1 MRFLPDI
8 TRLFAAVCASCVLT
22 ACNGLFDG
30 VYDEPEE
37 KTTVAGQLYI
47 DASSWLDWYYIDL
60 DAVAAATKEDQGY
73 NTSEAWVRYR
83 IPTEQWEAAPADTET
98 GIYTYWYDV
107 FGQGISKYEFRSFY
121 PTRAQSEPENW
132 TFAVHRNNVRTNGG
146 AVAATTL
153 TSLDQLP
160 DDPAELAKLTYT
172 PDKFNRTDV
181 WTIQD
186 RMLLGLIGNQGI
198 EVNDVLSSW
207 LKMSIPPVPPAFSMD
222 GRVFVLRLA
231 DGTYA
236 GLQLRDYQSTTGIKC
251 CLTIDYRYPL

>member
-1 MRFLPDI
+1 MRFLPNI
-8 TRLFAAVCASCVLT
+8 TRLFAAVCATTVLT

-30 VYDEPEE
+30 VYDEPED
-37 KTTVAGQLYI
+37 KVTVAGQLYI

-60 DAVAAATKEDQGY
+60 NAVAEAVKADPAY
-73 NTSEAWVRYR
+73 NPSEAWVRSH
-83 IPTEQWEAAPADTET
+83 IPTQQWDEAPAGTKT

-107 FGQGISKYEFRSFY
+107 FGEGIGKHEFRSFY
-121 PTRAQSEPENW
+121 PTEAQPEPESW

-160 DDPAELAKLTYT
+160 DDPAELAKLTFT
-172 PDKFNRTDV
+172 PDKFNQTDV
-181 WTIQD
+181 WTIQTQ
-186 RMLLGLIGNQGI
+186 MLLGLIGNQGI

-236 GLQLRDYQSTTGIKC
+236 GLQLLDYQSTTGVKC
-251 CLTIDYRYPL
+251 CLTINYRYPL